1 MGIAIAHDI
10 FALSI
15 LVTCLVLVGGRRER
29 TELHWLLLGAV
40 ASLAFWVLGDLGR
53 WWFPEGQWSGPAI
66 RVMLLGI
73 YAYPVFWLMLAARC
87 AGVSHSPSV
96 KRAFRSLVVA
106 PSMLAFVLLLTNDA
120 HHWLLRSEINTGLRE
135 LSAWAGPLLWAY
147 VSWAAI
153 CGVFAAVLFLI
164 HSRELARQGHPVR
177 AMGTV
182 ALAIFPYF
190 AGSLFFIKVTPDN
203 VDFTPGAACISLLLL
218 VTTTLHDRLSASLP
232 IAMRDVITN
241 LREGVILANQRDEIV
256 AGNPASERIVGE
268 RIPINSKV
276 SLRELIT
283 SVCGDSSDAGSEQFP
298 ERFFEESDPV
308 SAEIRTR
315 EGRVIEVY
323 LTPVCRP
330 GGEPVGR
337 YAVLRDRTQE
347 RRYENFLVQSQK
359 LESIGILAAGLAHEV
374 NNPLAYVRA
383 NLSFLQS
390 LSETVDKHID
400 AFEGEDAVSLSE
412 MGQIVEETKDGIER
426 ISKTVNGLRRF
437 SRISSDELTD
447 FDLNSVAEDA
457 IKLAELHR
465 NRGVKVIQSLAK
477 DLPLLRGSE
486 ERMEQVLLNLLL
498 NAKQALA
505 ERDDGEIFVTTC
517 ALRDDIEICIA
528 DNGPGLSRAVAARIF
543 DPFFTTKNP
552 DEGTGLGLSIAFDIV
567 REHGGFLEVTSRE
580 GQGACFTARFPRA
593 MLTTDRERL
602 AR

>member
-10 FALSI
+10 FAFLI

-29 TELHWLLLGAV
+29 TELHWLLFGAI
-40 ASLAFWVLGDLGR
+40 ASLSFWVTGDLVR
-53 WWFPEGQWSGPAI
+53 WWIPEAQWSGPAI

-73 YAYPVFWLMLAARC
+73 STYSVFWLMLAARS
-87 AGVSHSPSV
+87 AGVSNSQAV
-96 KRAFRSLVVA
+96 KRFFRIFVIA
-106 PSMLAFVLLLTNDA
+106 PAVLAFFLLLTNDA
-120 HHWLLRSEINTGLRE
+120 HHWILYSEVNTGVRD
-135 LSAWAGPLLWAY
+135 LSDWAGPLLWVY
-147 VSWAAI
+147 LSWAVL
-153 CGVFAAVLFLI
+153 CGVIAATLFLV
-164 HSRELARQGHPVR
+164 HSRELARQGNPLLS
-177 AMGTV
+177 MGTV
-182 ALAIFPYF
+182 MLAILPCL
-190 AGSLFFIKVTPDN
+190 AGSLFLFKVMPDN
-203 VDFTPGAACISLLLL
+203 VDITPSAVCLSLLLL
-218 VTTTLHDRLSASLP
+218 VTTTLHDQLSASLP

-256 AGNPASERIVGE
+256 AGNPAAERIVGE
-268 RIPINSKV
+268 KIPIQSKV

-283 SVCGDSSDAGSEQFP
+283 SICGESTESNAEQFP
-298 ERFFEESDPV
+298 EDFFTEPEPV

-315 EGRVIEVY
+315 EGRMIEVY

-347 RRYENFLVQSQK
+347 RRYQNFLVQSQK

-383 NLSFLQS
+383 NLAFLQG
-390 LSETVDKHID
+390 LSETVEKHIE

-447 FDLNSVAEDA
+447 FDLNKVAEDA
-457 IKLAELHR
+457 IKLAELHS

-477 DLPLLRGSE
+477 DLPLLRGNE

-505 ERDDGEIFVTTC
+505 EKSNGEIFVTTC

-528 DNGPGLSRAVAARIF
+528 DNGPGLSSAVAERIF
-543 DPFFTTKNP
+543 DPFFTTKKP

-567 REHGGFLEVTSRE
+567 REHGGVLEVISRE
-580 GQGACFTARFPRA
+580 GQGACFTVRFPRA
-593 MLTTDRERL
+593 LLTTV
-602 AR
+602 

>member
-10 FALSI
+10 FSLSVLI
-15 LVTCLVLVGGRRER
+15 TCLVLVGGRRER
-29 TELHWLLLGAV
+29 TDLHWWLLGSI
-40 ASLAFWVLGDLGR
+40 ASLTFWVLGDLVR
-53 WWFPEGQWSGPAI
+53 WWYPEGDLSGPAL

-73 YAYPVFWLMLAARC
+73 YTYAVFWLLLAGRT
-87 AGVSHSPSV
+87 AGVENSKIV
-96 KRAFRSLVVA
+96 KRSFRWLVVA
-106 PSMLAFVLLLTNDA
+106 PSVMAFFLLLTNDA
-120 HHWLLRSEINTGLRE
+120 HHWLLSSEMHTGSRE
-135 LSAWAGPLLWAY
+135 LSGWVGPLFWFY
-147 VSWAAI
+147 MTWAAT
-153 CGVFAAVLFLI
+153 CGAFAAVLFLI
-164 HSRELARQGHPVR
+164 HSRELARQGQSVR
-177 AMGTV
+177 SMGTV
-182 ALAIFPYF
+182 ALAILPYV
-190 AGSLFFIKVTPDN
+190 AGSLFFFGMTPGN
-203 VDFTPGAACISLLLL
+203 VDVTPGAACISLLLL
-218 VTTTLHDRLSASLP
+218 VTTTLHDQLSASLP
-232 IAMRDVITN
+232 IAMHDVIDH

-256 AGNPASERIVGE
+256 AGNPAAERIVGE
-268 RIPINSKV
+268 RIPVRSKV
-276 SLRELIT
+276 TLRELVT
-283 SVCGDSSDAGSEQFP
+283 SICGDVSDSEADQFP
-298 ERFFEESDPV
+298 DRFFVERDSV
-308 SAEIRTR
+308 SAEVRTR
-315 EGRVIEVY
+315 EGRVIEVH
-323 LTPVCRP
+323 LAPVCRP

-383 NLSFLQS
+383 NLTFLKS
-390 LSETVDKHID
+390 LSEIVEKRKD
-400 AFEGEDAVSLSE
+400 AFEGDESESLSE
-412 MGQIVEETKDGIER
+412 MGQIVEETQDGIER

-437 SRISSDELTD
+437 SRISSEELTD
-447 FDLNSVAEDA
+447 FDLNKVAEDA

-505 ERDDGEIFVTTC
+505 DKNNGEIFVTTC

-528 DNGPGLSRAVAARIF
+528 DNGPGLSKAVAARIF
-543 DPFFTTKNP
+543 DPFFTTKSP

-593 MLTTDRERL
+593 MLSVD
-602 AR
+602 